1 MKKIF
6 IFFFLFFF
14 IFTSNK
20 NLLADI
26 SISFIDVDYIYSNS
40 KIGKKIDNQ
49 LNLESKKINKELA
62 SYQKNIKD
70 EKEKL
75 INQKKI
81 ISEEEFEI
89 KKIDLEKKVKRY
101 NKLISDNNRAFIK
114 YKTETKGLF
123 LKKLI
128 DIVQKYAED
137 NSIQL
142 ILNKEDIIIGQNAL
156 DISNDILKLV
166 NENMNDIKLQ
176 WLN

>member
-20 NLLADI
+20 NLLAYI

-101 NKLISDNNRAFIK
+101 NKLISDNN
-114 YKTETKGLF
+114 KGLF